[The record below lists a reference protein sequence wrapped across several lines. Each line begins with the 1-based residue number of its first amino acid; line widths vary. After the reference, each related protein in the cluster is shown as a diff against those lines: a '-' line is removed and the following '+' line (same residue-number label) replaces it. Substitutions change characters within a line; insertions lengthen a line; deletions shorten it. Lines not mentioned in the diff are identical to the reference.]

1 MKDHTKTPARRRSGR
16 RLGAIA
22 LGAIA
27 AIGLSACVATAP
39 EGSDGPLR
47 VVFIVSPTTLDPAG
61 GCTNEDFQLTMAL
74 YTQLV
79 QYGVQDDGNGF
90 TEADPTTV
98 EPYFAKSWDVSEDG
112 LTYTFALNDGWTFP
126 SGEPMNAEAVKY
138 SIDRTIA
145 ANGCAASIVNDLY
158 QDPNLIE
165 SIDAVD
171 ETTVVFNLS
180 RPDEAFLLAM
190 ATTAASIVDPSL
202 VEANGGD
209 SEGQLNE
216 WLASNDAGSGPFRLE
231 SFQPG
236 TSAVLVADE
245 NFKGEAP
252 ASEEIHISWVK
263 SDSAMLLKAQD
274 GSTDIT
280 YGLSKNSVKT
290 LEGNDD
296 LQVIANTPTFNMQL
310 LMPNNKEPW
319 TNSKLRE
326 AVTYAIP
333 YQDIL
338 DNVLNGYGELYYGP
352 IPPTMVG
359 YDEAASAP
367 RSVDLEKAKALVADS
382 GVTTPIDVTLD
393 VLSGDTAQASIAVI
407 LQGAL
412 GEIGINVDVQTLS
425 ESAWGDAVYNGGT
438 QMALRLDGP
447 AVFNPGY
454 YLQYDEDCRSA
465 FNTGHICVDGNS
477 DLLDTARSA
486 TSAEERDV
494 AFSQLT
500 KNWVAE
506 SPKAILYLDAA
517 TIVLS
522 KDVDSYYYSINTDM
536 RSWGKK

>member
-1 MKDHTKTPARRRSGR
+1 MKDHTKTPAWCRSGKR
-16 RLGAIA
+16 IGAIA

-27 AIGLSACVATAP
+27 AIGLSACVATTPADT
-39 EGSDGPLR
+39 DGPLR
-47 VVFIVSPTTLDPAG
+47 VAFTVSPTTLDPAG
-61 GCTNEDFQLTMAL
+61 GCTTEDFQLTMAL

-79 QYGVQDDGNGF
+79 QYGGQDDGNGF
-90 TEADPTTV
+90 TKVDPTTV
-98 EPYFAKSWDVSEDG
+98 KPYFAKSWEASEDG
-112 LTYTFALNDGWTFP
+112 LTYTFTLNEGWTFP

-138 SIDRTIA
+138 SIERTIA
-145 ANGCAASIVNDLY
+145 ADGCAASIVNDLY

-165 SIDAVD
+165 SIEAVD

-190 ATTAASIVDPSL
+190 ATTAASIVDSSL

-209 SEGQLNE
+209 PEGQLNE
-216 WLASNDAGSGPFRLE
+216 WMASNDAGSGPFRLE

-252 ASEEIHISWVK
+252 VSEEIHISWVK
-263 SDSAMLLKAQD
+263 SDSALLLKAQD
-274 GSTDIT
+274 GSSDIT

-296 LQVIANTPTFNMQL
+296 LQVVANTATLNMQL

-319 TNSKLRE
+319 TNTKLRE

-333 YQDIL
+333 YEDIL
-338 DNVLNGYGELYYGP
+338 NNVLHGYGELYYGP
-352 IPPTMVG
+352 IQPTMVG
-359 YDEAASAP
+359 YDEEASAP
-367 RSVDLEKAKALVADS
+367 RTFDLEKAEALVAES

-412 GEIGINVDVQTLS
+412 SEIGINVEVQTLS
-425 ESAWGDAVYNGGT
+425 ESAWGDAVYNGTT

-447 AVFNPGY
+447 AVFNSGY

-465 FNTGHICVDGNS
+465 FNTGHICVEGNS
-477 DLLDTARSA
+477 ELLDTARSA
-486 TSAEERDV
+486 TSEEERDA

-517 TIVLS
+517 TVVLS
-522 KDVDSYYYSINTDM
+522 EDVDSYYYAIDTDM